1 MASFNIFE
9 PPTKC
14 DIKVG
19 YISTDRGY
27 VSGVG
32 IHDANVYA
40 KKNPGT
46 TFIFATR
53 EKLQYLN
60 INEVNKLTPN
70 DLVSSV
76 DSCTGIEMNKKSDES
91 PQIVFSGGG
100 GIGAK
105 ANPIIGSDGSL
116 IGIDLVSGKGVLKTY
131 EAAVEGK
138 YKDLDW
144 TAMFNYIKVINNLD

>member
-32 IHDANVYA
+32 IHDANLYA

-46 TFIFATR
+46 TFISVSYTH
-53 EKLQYLN
+53 
-60 INEVNKLTPN
+60 LTLP
-70 DLVSSV
+70 
-76 DSCTGIEMNKKSDES
+76 T
-91 PQIVFSGGG
+91 
-100 GIGAK
+100 K
-105 ANPIIGSDGSL
+105 A
-116 IGIDLVSGKGVLKTY
+116 
-131 EAAVEGK
+131 
-138 YKDLDW
+138 
-144 TAMFNYIKVINNLD
+144 

>member
-32 IHDANVYA
+32 IHDANLYA

-76 DSCTGIEMNKKSDES
+76 DSCTGIEMNKKSD
-91 PQIVFSGGG
+91 
-100 GIGAK
+100 
-105 ANPIIGSDGSL
+105 
-116 IGIDLVSGKGVLKTY
+116 
-131 EAAVEGK
+131 
-138 YKDLDW
+138 
-144 TAMFNYIKVINNLD
+144 

>member
-40 KKNPGT
+40 KRNPGT

-70 DLVSSV
+70 DLVSSAN
-76 DSCTGIEMNKKSDES
+76 DCTGIET
-91 PQIVFSGGG
+91 
-100 GIGAK
+100 
-105 ANPIIGSDGSL
+105 
-116 IGIDLVSGKGVLKTY
+116 VSYTHLRAHET
-131 EAAVEGK
+131 
-138 YKDLDW
+138 
-144 TAMFNYIKVINNLD
+144 